1 MAPPAKLTM
10 PVIVDAAIELADA
23 EGIAALSMRKLAD
36 RLDVGAMSLY
46 RHVAD
51 KDELVREMAEEAGRR
66 YPYPIDE
73 PGPWSWRER
82 VEIAVDVDWALY
94 QRHPWMVLAYA
105 SPRFTLSEMSV
116 QCLRWLADGLAELGR
131 GDEASIDMALA
142 VWNLINGVALA
153 MVADGLIT
161 STRSA
166 RSVQRV
172 AQGIERDAPVPRMDL
187 RERLDNGVEY
197 LCRGFAQR

>member
-1 MAPPAKLTM
+1 MAAAAKLTM
-10 PVIVDAAIELADA
+10 SVIVDAAIDLADA

-36 RLDVGAMSLY
+36 QLGVGAMSLY

-51 KDELVREMAEEAGRR
+51 KDQLVREMAEEAGRR

-73 PGPWSWRER
+73 PGPWTWRER
-82 VEIAVDVDWALY
+82 VNIAVDVDWALY

-105 SPRFTLSEMSV
+105 SPRFTFSDTSM

-131 GDEASIDMALA
+131 GEEASIDMALA

-153 MVADGLIT
+153 MVADGLII
-161 STRSA
+161 
-166 RSVQRV
+166 
-172 AQGIERDAPVPRMDL
+172 AQGIERAVEVPRVDL

-197 LCRGFAQR
+197 LCRGFAG